1 MSTLVSRVPLSVLDL
16 VPISSGSSSRE
27 AIANTIDLARQAEA
41 QGYSRYW
48 LAEHHLNPGVAG
60 SSPHIVAALVGVAT
74 STIRVGTAATILGNY
89 SPVKVAE
96 DSGTLAA
103 ALGDRFDLGLGRS
116 GAAPV
121 APVLPA
127 ETHDRWVDGLL
138 IPAARQLDYAGPRFT
153 LSGRLLGRTPG
164 DGDDFERRV
173 DEILAFFAGSYESE
187 EGIAATVTPAEGANV
202 QVWLHGSTAS
212 VSARLAGQRGLPF
225 GANYHVAG
233 SFVLDAVAE
242 YRAHFRPS
250 DRLAAPH
257 VIVSV
262 DVVVGADDETAR
274 ELAAGYAS
282 WVLSIRSGNGAILY
296 PTPEEADEHVF
307 TPEQRLAVA
316 DRLRTRVVGSP
327 ATVVAQLERLQRATG
342 ADELLITTIT
352 HAHADRVN
360 SYRLLAEEWLTR

>member
-1 MSTLVSRVPLSVLDL
+1 MRTLDSRVPLSVLDL

-103 ALGDRFDLGLGRS
+103 ALADRFDLGLGRS

-121 APVLPA
+121 APVSPA

-153 LSGRLLGRTPG
+153 LSGRLHGRTPG
-164 DGDDFERRV
+164 DGDDFARQV
-173 DEILAFFAGSYESE
+173 DDILAFFAGS
-187 EGIAATVTPAEGANV
+187 
-202 QVWLHGSTAS
+202 
-212 VSARLAGQRGLPF
+212 
-225 GANYHVAG
+225 
-233 SFVLDAVAE
+233 
-242 YRAHFRPS
+242 
-250 DRLAAPH
+250 
-257 VIVSV
+257 
-262 DVVVGADDETAR
+262 
-274 ELAAGYAS
+274 
-282 WVLSIRSGNGAILY
+282 
-296 PTPEEADEHVF
+296 
-307 TPEQRLAVA
+307 
-316 DRLRTRVVGSP
+316 
-327 ATVVAQLERLQRATG
+327 
-342 ADELLITTIT
+342 
-352 HAHADRVN
+352 
-360 SYRLLAEEWLTR
+360 